1 MSKEKVNSGT
11 DKRVKHKR
19 KSKTVAK
26 KRMLAAVVDIHEDES
41 SRVLVSRDGNQK
53 NKSPGSGKRMI
64 EKSKKPKRFKLNKAV
79 ADIKAKNDMLTPDKH
94 KYYMRAI
101 NKFLSTGI
109 VDTVTKM
116 RGLYPVERKLFSDN
130 FFAAALEWY
139 FYNNKQE
146 DGVTEISW
154 GQMKN
159 FRGYLGA
166 TLAMK
171 KRT

>member
-1 MSKEKVNSGT
+1 MPKEKVNSGT
-11 DKRVKHKR
+11 NKRVKHER
-19 KSKTVAK
+19 KTKTVAK
-26 KRMLAAVVDIHEDES
+26 KRMLASVVDIQEDES
-41 SRVLVSRDGNQK
+41 SRVLVSRHGNLK
-53 NKSPGSGKRMI
+53 NQSPCFGKRMI
-64 EKSKKPKRFKLNKAV
+64 EKSKKPKRFKLNKTV
-79 ADIKAKNDMLTPDKH
+79 ADIKAKNEMLIPNKH

-109 VDTVTKM
+109 VDTITKM
-116 RGLYPVERKLFSDN
+116 KGLYLVERQLFSDK

-139 FYNNKQE
+139 FYKNKQE
-146 DGVTEISW
+146 DGVTQISW